1 MFPSYKHTKHGVL
14 NKRLTGLLCFELQMM
29 SAFVTQKKKEVK
41 HNTRA
46 WGLFISSRKK
56 QKTVYTHI
64 YAFSPRGMHLQ
75 PLAKDNKRLLFF
87 HRVPFPHQKIIVSST
102 KGSRKSSRECVI
114 AMKHTL
120 EEIIKKKKISS
131 TKVQKKSPLKTSNPR
146 PKTWS
151 DASTT
156 TIWVSM
162 DSLG

>member
-1 MFPSYKHTKHGVL
+1 MFPAYKHTKHGVL

-87 HRVPFPHQKIIVSST
+87 HWVPFPHQKIIVSST
-102 KGSRKSSRECVI
+102 KGSRKSSWECVI
-114 AMKHTL
+114 EMKHTL
-120 EEIIKKKKISS
+120 GNIIKKKKIQHEGSKE
-131 TKVQKKSPLKTSNPR
+131 TWKSKIQNLCRDTFFQDFSQDCIKPR
-146 PKTWS
+146 
-151 DASTT
+151 
-156 TIWVSM
+156 
-162 DSLG
+162 